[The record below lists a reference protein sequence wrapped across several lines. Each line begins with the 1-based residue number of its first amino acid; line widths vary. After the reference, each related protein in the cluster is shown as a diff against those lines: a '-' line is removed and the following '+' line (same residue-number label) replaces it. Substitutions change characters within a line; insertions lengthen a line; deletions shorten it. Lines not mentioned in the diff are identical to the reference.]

1 MNIVKFRDVVIE
13 DDIYNHEL
21 KGKYVY
27 CVHWTYL
34 LPLDTDIQEIIRLEK
49 TSSLELDRPLLST
62 YSEYIDLEKT
72 EEINQKTVD
81 KLLYLNNLTPDDD
94 ITIEEL
100 KIFRRWLAIQLL
112 GTVEDTKDITML
124 NYYAN
129 DMMDDTIHRLIDFTS
144 TQVSIVAY
152 GSAGIGSIKHSSCGC
167 SSNTRSTINSSNICD
182 AIDLYT
188 SGIYNYMIEVFSN
201 IEFWSSRKEIVTE
214 VIKYLENIIR
224 VGLPLTSVTT
234 TNYIDCTCTNI
245 DSTQQELMTQ
255 LLRKLITSLG
265 YIVDGDVAGNKYFIS
280 NTLREWSTLLYE
292 KMFWM

>member
-1 MNIVKFRDVVIE
+1 M
-13 DDIYNHEL
+13 
-21 KGKYVY
+21 
-27 CVHWTYL
+27 
-34 LPLDTDIQEIIRLEK
+34 
-49 TSSLELDRPLLST
+49 
-62 YSEYIDLEKT
+62 
-72 EEINQKTVD
+72 
-81 KLLYLNNLTPDDD
+81 YLNSLTPDDD

-129 DMMDDTIHRLIDFTS
+129 DMMDDTIHRLMVFTS

-224 VGLPLTSVTT
+224 VGLPLTSVTS

>member
-1 MNIVKFRDVVIE
+1 MNIVKFKDVVIE

-34 LPLDTDIQEIIRLEK
+34 LPLDTDIREIIRLEK
-49 TSSLELDRPLLST
+49 TPSLELDRPLLST
-62 YSEYIDLEKT
+62 YFEYIDLGET
-72 EEINQKTVD
+72 EEVNRKTVD
-81 KLLYLNNLTPDDD
+81 RLLYLNNLTPDDD

-129 DMMDDTIHRLIDFTS
+129 DMMDDTIHRLMDFTS

-152 GSAGIGSIKHSSCGC
+152 GSVGIGSIKHSSCGC

-224 VGLPLTSVTT
+224 VGLPLTSVTA

>member
-13 DDIYNHEL
+13 DDIYNQEL

-27 CVHWTYL
+27 AVHWTYL

-49 TSSLELDRPLLST
+49 IPSLELDRPLLST
-62 YSEYIDLEKT
+62 YSEYLDLEKT
-72 EEINQKTVD
+72 EEVNQKTVD

-129 DMMDDTIHRLIDFTS
+129 DMMDDTIHSLMNFTS

-167 SSNTRSTINSSNICD
+167 SSNTHSTINSSNICD

-224 VGLPLTSVTT
+224 VGLPLTSVTS

-245 DSTQQELMTQ
+245 DITQQELMTQ